1 MNPIFRFAVKGCLV
15 AAASGAVLN
24 ETIGLLAQDSETPPR
39 IRATSPAIK
48 QTAGVQAGS
57 AAPQSAAPQGPS
69 EVQKQLQEL
78 YRKNGREMPS
88 MNMDDLPGTE
98 SVPSSSTPA
107 GAPGQA
113 APPQAGPAAGP
124 AAAPN
129 RAPVKPGKPNWFER
143 TFHVGRGRRQ
153 PPPVAQPTR
162 PPGPAMR
169 QQPPYT
175 ATPQPP
181 RSGAPA

>member
-57 AAPQSAAPQGPS
+57 AAPQTAAPQGTS
-69 EVQKQLQEL
+69 EVQKQLEEL

-88 MNMDDLPGTE
+88 MNMNDLPGTD
-98 SVPSSSTPA
+98 SIPSS
-107 GAPGQA
+107 
-113 APPQAGPAAGP
+113 AGPAAGQPQTVP
-124 AAAPN
+124 A
-129 RAPVKPGKPNWFER
+129 
-143 TFHVGRGRRQ
+143 
-153 PPPVAQPTR
+153 
-162 PPGPAMR
+162 
-169 QQPPYT
+169 
-175 ATPQPP
+175 PQT
-181 RSGAPA
+181 